1 VIAVYVS
8 GHGFGHS
15 TRTAEVLRA
24 VRARAP
30 KLPITVVT
38 SAPAFLFEGTVAPP
52 LRVRSVEC
60 DVGLVQRD
68 ALSFDE
74 AATAAR
80 CRTFAAGWDDMVSR
94 EARWLTDDGARAV
107 LADIPP
113 LAFAAAAEAGVP
125 SVGLGNFSWDWI
137 YAHLAA
143 REPELAPAVALARG
157 AYGRASLL
165 LRLPFAGDL
174 GAFSRVEDVP
184 LVARR
189 PRWSRSEIRE
199 RLGLGPEPAV
209 LLSFG
214 GMGFPGLDTAAY
226 ESLSDYRFLMAGAPG
241 HREPPPNL
249 RRLGPADLESRG
261 LTYGDVV
268 AGVDVVVTK
277 PGYGIVTDCIGART
291 RMVYTERGDFPEY
304 PILTRE
310 MVEYMP
316 AVHVSNEDLHAGR
329 LGPALAEVG
338 ARPWPP
344 TPRLDGAD
352 VAARRVLEIAG
363 LGPPAEGPSSRP

>member
-24 VRARAP
+24 VRERAP
-30 KLPITVVT
+30 DLPITVVT
-38 SAPAFLFEGTVAPP
+38 SAPAFLFEGAVGPP
-52 LRVRSVEC
+52 LTVRPLEC

-74 AATAAR
+74 AATAER
-80 CRTFAAGWDDMVSR
+80 CRAFAAGWGDLVAG
-94 EARWLTDDGARAV
+94 EARWLTDGGVRVV

-113 LAFAAAAEAGVP
+113 VAFAAAAEAGLP

-143 REPELAPAVALARG
+143 REPGLQAAAARARE
-157 AYGRASLL
+157 AYEKATLL

-174 GAFSRVEDVP
+174 DAFPRVEDVP

-189 PRWSRSEIRE
+189 PRMGREEIRA
-199 RLGLGPEPAV
+199 RLGLGAGPAV

-214 GMGFPGLDTAAY
+214 GMGFPGLDTEAY
-226 ESLSDYRFLMAGAPG
+226 ERLQEYRFVMAGARG

-249 RRLGPADLESRG
+249 RRLEADDLESRD

-277 PGYGIVTDCIGART
+277 PGYGIVTDCIGAGT

-310 MVEYMP
+310 MVRYLP
-316 AVHVSNEDLHAGR
+316 AVHVGNADLHAGR
-329 LGPALAEVG
+329 LGPALDDVRS
-338 ARPWPP
+338 RPWPP
-344 TPRLDGAD
+344 TPRLDGAE
-352 VAARRVLEIAG
+352 VAAGRLLEIAG
-363 LGPPAEGPSSRP
+363 LAPGP